1 MSWPPRKALMACV
14 VLAGVLIG
22 CRWLAQ
28 PGQAP
33 AQAQAPAPAAT
44 AAAVQSATSR
54 PPPTNVPPIRPA
66 RAERDALAR
75 DPIVEAVADPFKAV
89 SFLPPPPKVVEAAP
103 PPPSAP
109 PPKPSA
115 PPFPYRYMGRMLGV
129 DGKLVTYLTRGDAI
143 VPIQLHQVLD
153 GDYRVDVLNDNELV
167 IHYVPLDEKIHISVR
182 SAEN

>member
-33 AQAQAPAPAAT
+33 APAAAAP

-54 PPPTNVPPIRPA
+54 PPPTTVPPIRPA
-66 RAERDALAR
+66 HAERDALAR
-75 DPIVEAVADPFKAV
+75 DPIVEAIADPFKPV

-103 PPPSAP
+103 PPPAP

-129 DGKLVTYLTRGDAI
+129 DGKLVTYLTRGDVI
-143 VPIQLHQVLD
+143 VPIQLHQMLD

-167 IHYVPLDEKIHISVR
+167 IHYVPLDEKIRISVR